1 MVTKQGDIR
10 YSSKKDLRGKFT
22 QQGTFAFQ
30 NTIKRPHQSQLRL
43 YERMWRQDL
52 TIKSAIQARIQWL
65 ISTIGAIE
73 HPDKNVAQFLNYNIK
88 QLEDLNGR
96 SWTNILEV
104 MLQTMYWSGYSDS
117 EILFQLKDGTLY
129 LEDIV
134 TYHPSTIMIVTDKKG
149 KLTHNLASFNGY
161 YKSGIHQLSSSPEFQ
176 HKHLDLWKMIHLN
189 NEADYGNYYGR
200 SLIGASYKWY
210 RLKEALIDMMAS
222 ALDRL
227 GTKLTWVRMPSY
239 KTEELRVDPQTG
251 EELPITSLQ
260 LVMEQF
266 ENADGPPDVLFL
278 PFQQSELKP
287 EIGTESL
294 QDQIGDLYIKAI
306 EYADHQSVKHIIPS
320 FLLSSTQYLSS
331 ASQGGEIQNERQI
344 ELFMNSIEADR
355 NLLLTTLIK
364 KVFMPIMSWNFSSSS
379 TKVAPTFSRVY
390 SDRSED
396 RLATMQ
402 MIKGL
407 VESAVLN
414 PRSDEDYTKIMQ
426 MLRLGIRERT
436 DDDKKFIEEMLIAP
450 RKKDPRPSDVGPK
463 GSGRPGRSTGNKS
476 KQISKKAPKTSGR
489 SGLSK
494 K

>member
-10 YSSKKDLRGKFT
+10 YSSKKELKGKFS

-30 NTIKRPHQSQLRL
+30 TTIKRPHQSQLRL

-52 TIKSAIQARIQWL
+52 TIKAAMQARVQWL

-73 HPDKNVAQFLNYNIK
+73 HPDKEVSNFLNYNIK
-88 QLEDLNGR
+88 QLEDINGR
-96 SWTNILEV
+96 AWTNILEV
-104 MLQTMYWSGYSDS
+104 MLQTMYWSGFSDS
-117 EILFQLKDGTLY
+117 EILFELRNGSLY
-129 LEDIV
+129 LQDIV
-134 TYHPSTIMIVTDKKG
+134 TYHPSSILLITDKKG
-149 KLTHNLASFNGY
+149 QLTHNKLSYNGF
-161 YKSGIHQLSSSPEFQ
+161 YKSGIYQLSTTPEFQ
-176 HKHLDLWKMIHLN
+176 QKHLDLWKMIHLN

-200 SLIGASYKWY
+200 SLISASYKWY

-227 GTKLTWVRMPSY
+227 GTKMTWVRMPSY
-239 KTEELRVDPQTG
+239 ETQERRVDPQTG
-251 EELPITSLQ
+251 EEVPITSLQ

-266 ENADGPPDVLFL
+266 ESADGPPDVLFL

-331 ASQGGEIQNERQI
+331 GGHSGEIQNERQI

-355 NLLLTTLIK
+355 NLLLTALIK
-364 KVFMPIMSWNFSSSS
+364 KVFTPIMNWNFSKSAAK
-379 TKVAPTFSRVY
+379 TPPTFSRVY

-414 PRSDEDYTKIMQ
+414 PRNDEDYTKIMQ
-426 MLRLGIRERT
+426 MLRLGTRDRT
-436 DDDKKFIEEMLIAP
+436 ADDKKFIEEMLINP
-450 RKKDPRPSDVGPK
+450 RKKEPKASDVGPR
-463 GSGRPGRSTGNKS
+463 GSGSPGRSTGNKS
-476 KQISKKAPKTSGR
+476 KQISKKKPKSPTK
-489 SGLSK
+489 SK
-494 K
+494 